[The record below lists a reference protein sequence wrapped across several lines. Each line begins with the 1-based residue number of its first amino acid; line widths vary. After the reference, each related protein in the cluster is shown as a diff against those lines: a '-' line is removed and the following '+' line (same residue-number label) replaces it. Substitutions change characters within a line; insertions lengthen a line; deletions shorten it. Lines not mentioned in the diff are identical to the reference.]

1 MGNKIPT
8 SLAQSSPRWDS
19 LYCYLLEDPDE
30 RLPPELEDD
39 PDERD
44 APPPLDMDDPE
55 DLELPTLEL
64 GGVLLV
70 VLLLEVLLGLVV
82 VVFCLVVPER
92 CVVVV

>member
-1 MGNKIPT
+1 MLWEIKSQRRSLNRRHVGIVYIVIFLKIQT
-8 SLAQSSPRWDS
+8 
-19 LYCYLLEDPDE
+19 
-30 RLPPELEDD
+30 
-39 PDERD
+39 
-44 APPPLDMDDPE
+44 PPLDMDDPE

-82 VVFCLVVPER
+82 VVLLLLGLVVVVFCLVVPER